1 MMLSESDFKFDDLEI
16 AVVENDPANL
26 RGLVY
31 LLEQL
36 GCRVTWTARDDEE
49 ALAMARS
56 NLPEVVFV
64 DLRLLKG
71 SDEYDPGWQLIK
83 SLRQQGVGRPFTI
96 IIYSGTPIVDQIVLE
111 AVRLGCSYVVKED
124 LWGHEQEIVLGAL
137 LAARS
142 GSVFLSN
149 EVAISLETIV
159 SQIKDRDILS
169 PKEREVARLIADGLS
184 NQEIATRLILGVTTI
199 KTYVSRI
206 LGKLNVDNRGKVAEW
221 YRQHYG

>member
-1 MMLSESDFKFDDLEI
+1 MLSESDFNFQNLEV
-16 AVVENDPANL
+16 AVVENDPSSL
-26 RGLVY
+26 RGLIY
-31 LLEQL
+31 ILEQL
-36 GCRVTWTARDDEE
+36 GCRVAWTARDDEE
-49 ALAMARS
+49 ALTMSRS
-56 NLPEVVFV
+56 SLPEVIFV

-71 SDEYDPGWQLIK
+71 SDGYDPGWQLIK
-83 SLRQQGVGRPFTI
+83 SLRQQGTGRPFTV

-159 SQIKDRDILS
+159 SQIKNRDVLS
-169 PKEREVARLIADGLS
+169 PKELEVAHLIADGLS
-184 NQEIATRLILGVTTI
+184 NQEIATRLVLGVTTV
-199 KTYVSRI
+199 KTHVSRI
-206 LGKLNVDNRGKVAEW
+206 LAKLDVDNRGKAAEW

>member
-1 MMLSESDFKFDDLEI
+1 MLSESDFKFHDL
-16 AVVENDPANL
+16 AVAIVENDPASL
-26 RGLVY
+26 RGLRY
-31 LLEQL
+31 SLEQL
-36 GCRVTWTARDDEE
+36 GCQIAWVARDDEE
-49 ALAMARS
+49 AMIQAKS
-56 NLPEVVFV
+56 SLPEVIFV

-71 SDEYDPGWQLIK
+71 SDEYDSGWQLIK
-83 SLRQQGVGRPFTI
+83 SLRQWGVGRPFTI

-149 EVAISLETIV
+149 EVATSLETIV
-159 SQIKDRDILS
+159 NQMKNRDMLS
-169 PKEREVARLIADGLS
+169 PKELEVVRFIADGLS
-184 NQEIATRLILGVTTI
+184 NQEIATRLVLSVTTI
-199 KTYVSRI
+199 KTHVGRI
-206 LGKLNVDNRGKVAEW
+206 LAKLDVDNRGKAAEW

>member
-1 MMLSESDFKFDDLEI
+1 MLSESDFKFHDLEV
-16 AVVENDPANL
+16 AVVENDPSSL

-31 LLEQL
+31 NLEQL

-49 ALAMARS
+49 ALALARS
-56 NLPEVVFV
+56 SLPEVIFV

-83 SLRQQGVGRPFTI
+83 SLRQRGLGRPFTI

-111 AVRLGCSYVVKED
+111 AVRLGCSYIVKED

-159 SQIKDRDILS
+159 SQMQNRDVLS
-169 PKEREVARLIADGLS
+169 PKELEVAHLIADGLS
-184 NQEIATRLILGVTTI
+184 NQEIATRLVLSVTTI
-199 KTYVSRI
+199 KTHVSRI
-206 LGKLNVDNRGKVAEW
+206 LTKLEVDNRGKAAEW